1 MKTSLKKWS
10 RSRCFKI
17 FRAYCISFNSSY
29 VGNFLSSLIS
39 KRLYRSSEKEKK
51 EIRCLVFTSSTK
63 REIRKFHVVNVQWRR
78 RNVQSV
84 MHVHSGCFA
93 NLNLLILAV
102 LVDVAVVVA
111 CRSHEALRNLFLNW
125 HLKKHLFLAGEG
137 QRSFSVPN

>member
-1 MKTSLKKWS
+1 
-10 RSRCFKI
+10 
-17 FRAYCISFNSSY
+17 
-29 VGNFLSSLIS
+29 
-39 KRLYRSSEKEKK
+39 
-51 EIRCLVFTSSTK
+51 
-63 REIRKFHVVNVQWRR
+63 
-78 RNVQSV
+78 
-84 MHVHSGCFA
+84 MHVQSGCFA